1 MSLHEKREAR
11 TDALIQISQM
21 LASGKEN
28 FYQFLETE
36 EGKRLYKLA
45 MTEVVAEI
53 EISIAQGEITFDF
66 DEGDYLLNEYNENDR
81 REIGQILTRHLGRAL
96 HDIVD
101 VLNKPKI
108 QS

>member
-21 LASGKEN
+21 LANGKEN

-66 DEGDYLLNEYNENDR
+66 DYGYYLHNKYKEHDR

-96 HDIVD
+96 QDIVD